1 MRTRIVLFLT
11 VLLVP
16 ELVIRPTAAVTA
28 TATTSAAAVQ
38 ANALWE
44 PPTGLRDRDL
54 FYGPWG
60 ARLQPDPHAVYTF
73 VQKKQT
79 GTNPGVIVRDP
90 QGRVWHV
97 KQGKGSGLHA
107 EGPVEVVV
115 SRVLSAVGYHQPPVY
130 YLPSFTMREGTSTHS
145 EPGGRFRLDEP
156 SLREVGNWSWDDPSV
171 KGSRPY
177 NGLLVILLTFASW
190 DFKQSNNS
198 IYEVRRNGR
207 PETWYIVRDL
217 GAALGGEGHL
227 QAAKNDVNKFEQ
239 QGFIRGLSNGYVD
252 FDYGGKRGDL
262 YRSRITVE
270 DVRWATNL
278 LAGLDDRQ
286 WRDAFRAG
294 GYPADVSERFIQKIK
309 TNIVAGEQLTGT
321 PRELARSQR

>member
-1 MRTRIVLFLT
+1 MRIVLLLT

-16 ELVIRPTAAVTA
+16 EFVVRPTAADTA
-28 TATTSAAAVQ
+28 TAPTAAAVVH

-60 ARLQPDPHAVYTF
+60 ARLQPDPHALYTF
-73 VQKKQT
+73 VAPKKT

-90 QGRVWHV
+90 QGRQWHV
-97 KQGKGSGLHA
+97 KQGKGSGLHS

-130 YLPSFTMREGTSTHS
+130 YLPSFIIHDAKGTHS

-198 IYEVRRNGR
+198 IYEVQHNGR
-207 PETWYIVRDL
+207 PETWFMVRDL

-227 QAAKNDVNKFEQ
+227 RATKNDIDKFEQ
-239 QGFIRGLSNGYVD
+239 QGFIRGVSNGYVD

-262 YRSRITVE
+262 YRRRITVE
-270 DVRWATNL
+270 DVRWATSL

-294 GYPADVSERFIQKIK
+294 GYPNDVSDRFIQKIK
-309 TNIVAGEQLTGT
+309 SSIVAGERLTGT
-321 PRELARSQR
+321 PRELARSQW